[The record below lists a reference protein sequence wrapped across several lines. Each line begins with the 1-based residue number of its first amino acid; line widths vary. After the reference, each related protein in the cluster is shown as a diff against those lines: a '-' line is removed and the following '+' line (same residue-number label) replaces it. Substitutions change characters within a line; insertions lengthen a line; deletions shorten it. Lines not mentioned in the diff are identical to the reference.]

1 MYPFGFIHMLPP
13 HILVSCQVGQYLPK
27 AMLAQNWIPQHWI
40 QLHCFCNLVCHKPQK
55 SLMLSAVLD
64 PEHSLGTL
72 SEFGDLVPVV
82 STRKISV
89 ISPQLWT
96 DHDGSWWII
105 RITNEICEI
114 CICCASCALIA
125 PKGICSAENLKILND
140 RLNICRVSLLELGH
154 PATGSKRRRPASWCK
169 WIGLKNVN
177 WRVFECRTNRI
188 NIQWITTS
196 S

>member
-13 HILVSCQVGQYLPK
+13 HILVSCQVGQYLP
-27 AMLAQNWIPQHWI
+27 
-40 QLHCFCNLVCHKPQK
+40 LVCNAGSKLDTSTLDTTALFLQPSLPQTTNK
-55 SLMLSAVLD
+55 FDAQCSLRPWAQSGNSFGV
-64 PEHSLGTL
+64 
-72 SEFGDLVPVV
+72 GDLVPVV
-82 STRKISV
+82 STRTISV
-89 ISPQLWT
+89 ISSQLWT

-154 PATGSKRRRPASWCK
+154 PATGSQRRRPAQMQMDWFK
-169 WIGLKNVN
+169 GRKLKGF
-177 WRVFECRTNRI
+177 RM
-188 NIQWITTS
+188 
-196 S
+196 

>member
-125 PKGICSAENLKILND
+125 PKGICSAENLKILKWQIEH
-140 RLNICRVSLLELGH
+140 LQGVAAG
-154 PATGSKRRRPASWCK
+154 TRPSSDWQQ
-169 WIGLKNVN
+169 
-177 WRVFECRTNRI
+177 ET
-188 NIQWITTS
+188 TTS
-196 S
+196 ELVQMDWFKERKLKGFRM

>member
-96 DHDGSWWII
+96 DHDESLESPMKFVKFASVAPVAPSSLQKGSAVP
-105 RITNEICEI
+105 RI
-114 CICCASCALIA
+114 
-125 PKGICSAENLKILND
+125 
-140 RLNICRVSLLELGH
+140 
-154 PATGSKRRRPASWCK
+154 
-169 WIGLKNVN
+169 
-177 WRVFECRTNRI
+177 
-188 NIQWITTS
+188 
-196 S
+196 

>member
-1 MYPFGFIHMLPP
+1 MPLHLVREPAMPWRQRTMHRPNEILMGQTQNMDKAELVGNSWIIMDYPQILYIYMYIYLHISVHMYPFGFIHMLPP

-96 DHDGSWWII
+96 DHDGS
-105 RITNEICEI
+105 
-114 CICCASCALIA
+114 
-125 PKGICSAENLKILND
+125 
-140 RLNICRVSLLELGH
+140 
-154 PATGSKRRRPASWCK
+154 
-169 WIGLKNVN
+169 
-177 WRVFECRTNRI
+177 
-188 NIQWITTS
+188 
-196 S
+196 